1 MKQMRKSVKIML
13 IMFAILLAAVI
24 AGSLFLRHQLGRS
37 NYQKDEDVAVNR
49 DAYRQADGGGAEKVS
64 EEESEIES
72 EKVSEKA
79 SDKVVE
85 AATERVSERAL
96 EKATERVSE
105 KTVEAATERV
115 SEATLKGA
123 LEEVSETDTE
133 QVSENP
139 VEDASEQTPEPVTEE
154 KSEKVTEARAAD
166 TVDEMAAATEEVTE
180 VTAKPETE
188 EITEAATKSATE
200 EITESATESAK
211 EVITESVSET
221 IKPSAVHAS
230 QIYDLS
236 NVQPITDEQAKNTYT
251 LLVIGGE
258 TVEEGEDPD
267 ERGDAD
273 AIIIMTVN
281 HNIGEALFYSFDT
294 DLYVEIPEMGG
305 GKLGNAYAV
314 GGGPMLLDTMEKNY
328 GLHIDNYASIS
339 FKDVARIMKMP
350 EFETMDISK
359 EGLAVVKELVYS
371 LGMLKAM
378 EVTSYISELMPY
390 VTHNMGGD
398 QMINLIFQIPRIVGY
413 YGVEGMIPG
422 EVPVQELDGCLVPDA
437 AYMAQYLRD
446 TLYEG
451 CDFSEP
457 VSEKLEEAVSEEV
470 ISELTV

>member
-1 MKQMRKSVKIML
+1 MRKSVKIML

-79 SDKVVE
+79 SEKV
-85 AATERVSERAL
+85 
-96 EKATERVSE
+96 
-105 KTVEAATERV
+105 VEAATERV

-123 LEEVSETDTE
+123 LEEVSEMDTE

-139 VEDASEQTPEPVTEE
+139 VEDASEPTQEPVTEE

-230 QIYDLS
+230 EIYDLS

>member
-1 MKQMRKSVKIML
+1 MRKSVKIML
-13 IMFAILLAAVI
+13 IMFVILLVAVI
-24 AGSLFLRHQLGRS
+24 AGSLFVRHQLGRS

-79 SDKVVE
+79 SEKVVE

-96 EKATERVSE
+96 EKATEKVSE
-105 KTVEAATERV
+105 RALEKATEKV
-115 SEATLKGA
+115 P
-123 LEEVSETDTE
+123 
-133 QVSENP
+133 ENP
-139 VEDASEQTPEPVTEE
+139 VEEASEQTPEPVTEE
-154 KSEKVTEARAAD
+154 KTEKVTEARAAD

-180 VTAKPETE
+180 VTTKPETE
-188 EITEAATKSATE
+188 EITEAATESATEEITETATESATE
-200 EITESATESAK
+200 EITESVTE
-211 EVITESVSET
+211 TN
-221 IKPSAVHAS
+221 KPSAVHAS

-236 NVQPITDEQAKNTYT
+236 NVQPITDAQAKNTYT

-281 HNIGEALFYSFDT
+281 HNTGEALFYSFDT

-457 VSEKLEEAVSEEV
+457 VSEKLEEAVSETAMSGEM
-470 ISELTV
+470 ISEPAAW

>member
-1 MKQMRKSVKIML
+1 MRKSVKIML
-13 IMFAILLAAVI
+13 IMFVILLVAVI
-24 AGSLFLRHQLGRS
+24 AGSLFVRHQLGLS

-79 SDKVVE
+79 SEKV
-85 AATERVSERAL
+85 
-96 EKATERVSE
+96 
-105 KTVEAATERV
+105 VEAATERV

-139 VEDASEQTPEPVTEE
+139 VEDASELTQEPVTEE

-230 QIYDLS
+230 EIYDLS